1 MEETKAVIENLLDT
15 YEKRVGVISKAMRAT
30 TEYLGDLSNE
40 QAEMALQLRDIL
52 ARKESFRRKDFDSLL
67 QDIVVWNIDR
77 GKEITQALEGLQ
89 KEEESMITRL
99 RGILTG
105 REQIKLGEFRSLSK
119 DIVERLSQREKK
131 ASDML
136 RRFHIEQGELS
147 GSLRRL
153 LDKRKDVRIKDFKV
167 MTEAVKLR
175 QQEKDSDVGR
185 MLDDLEQVQEEVNL
199 QWQGL
204 RKSYLI

>member
-175 QQEKDSDVGR
+175 QQEKDSDIGR
-185 MLDDLEQVQEEVNL
+185 MLDDLEEVQEEISL

-204 RKSYLI
+204 RKSYVI

>member
-77 GKEITQALEGLQ
+77 GKEITQALEDLQ

-204 RKSYLI
+204 RKSYVI

>member
-77 GKEITQALEGLQ
+77 GKEITQALEDLQ